1 MYPIWSL
8 GSIEI
13 VNFFAII
20 IKKIVTIYKISI
32 ICFFNYGRIVY
43 VVYINWVPIKSIILI
58 SKELRIFKGGG
69 GNLQSCKKIV
79 IVYYSLDNTMWFTYM
94 YGTEGSHNI
103 LKGVIPFWW
112 SRALK
117 I

>member
-1 MYPIWSL
+1 MP
-8 GSIEI
+8 
-13 VNFFAII
+13 F
-20 IKKIVTIYKISI
+20 
-32 ICFFNYGRIVY
+32 
-43 VVYINWVPIKSIILI
+43 KSIILI
-58 SKELRIFKGGG
+58 SKELRILGGG
-69 GNLQSCKKIV
+69 GNLQSCKIIV